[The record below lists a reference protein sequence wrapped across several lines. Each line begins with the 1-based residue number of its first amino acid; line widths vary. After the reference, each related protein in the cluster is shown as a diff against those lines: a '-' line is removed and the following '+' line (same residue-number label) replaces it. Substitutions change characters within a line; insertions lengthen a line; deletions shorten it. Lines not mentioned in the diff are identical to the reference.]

1 MEIMATKRELRKK
14 LRNRKVHTFGG
25 WVSGAGW
32 DQPHRRKGDLQQLFD
47 TSKALGKNEFFD
59 IKGKVRVKKF

>member
-1 MEIMATKRELRKK
+1 M
-14 LRNRKVHTFGG
+14 HTFGG